1 MQLEKTPFYK
11 KNWFIFLSLTFF
23 FPLGVFLIWRYT
35 FFKKSTKVIIS
46 LIFTIFFVITLTLP
60 NTDSNEESDT
70 SNHQQ
75 ETKDSNKIEIPASNT
90 NEDPK
95 INNEKNS
102 IKTND
107 VIIDNSENQTNQLR
121 NSVENELHLG
131 KVEELGQFGA
141 NTNILISVD
150 KNLTK
155 NMTKKTI
162 NQAIAQTL
170 IGINK
175 ANTDV
180 KSANIG
186 IKINGT
192 RVASSRWNE
201 DAINNIEKYKNE
213 IYDNPAKYAESF
225 NNTYK

>member
-1 MQLEKTPFYK
+1 
-11 KNWFIFLSLTFF
+11 
-23 FPLGVFLIWRYT
+23 
-35 FFKKSTKVIIS
+35 
-46 LIFTIFFVITLTLP
+46 
-60 NTDSNEESDT
+60 
-70 SNHQQ
+70 
-75 ETKDSNKIEIPASNT
+75 
-90 NEDPK
+90 
-95 INNEKNS
+95 
-102 IKTND
+102 
-107 VIIDNSENQTNQLR
+107 
-121 NSVENELHLG
+121 
-131 KVEELGQFGA
+131 
-141 NTNILISVD
+141 
-150 KNLTK
+150 
-155 NMTKKTI
+155 MTKKTI

>member
-1 MQLEKTPFYK
+1 MKKFDKTK
-11 KNWFIFLSLTFF
+11 
-23 FPLGVFLIWRYT
+23 
-35 FFKKSTKVIIS
+35 
-46 LIFTIFFVITLTLP
+46 
-60 NTDSNEESDT
+60 
-70 SNHQQ
+70 
-75 ETKDSNKIEIPASNT
+75 
-90 NEDPK
+90 
-95 INNEKNS
+95 
-102 IKTND
+102 D

-131 KVEELGQFGA
+131 KVEELGQFGT
-141 NTNILISVD
+141 NTNILISID
-150 KNLTK
+150 HNLTK

-201 DAINNIEKYKNE
+201 DAINNIEKYKMKSMIIQRNMLKVL
-213 IYDNPAKYAESF
+213 IILI
-225 NNTYK
+225 NNNYG

>member
-1 MQLEKTPFYK
+1 
-11 KNWFIFLSLTFF
+11 
-23 FPLGVFLIWRYT
+23 
-35 FFKKSTKVIIS
+35 
-46 LIFTIFFVITLTLP
+46 
-60 NTDSNEESDT
+60 
-70 SNHQQ
+70 
-75 ETKDSNKIEIPASNT
+75 
-90 NEDPK
+90 
-95 INNEKNS
+95 
-102 IKTND
+102 
-107 VIIDNSENQTNQLR
+107 IIDNSENQTNQLR

-131 KVEELGQFGA
+131 KVQELGQFGT
-141 NTNILISVD
+141 NTNILISID
-150 KNLTK
+150 HNLTK